1 MRTGDGGT
9 IPLERRG
16 SLRSS
21 DNGSWGQ
28 LFDEAGQA
36 VAILSVSRIRRIE
49 EIKEALKEGRYRI
62 DGRQIAEKMVSD
74 AVRRLRE
81 RIR

>member
-1 MRTGDGGT
+1 VK
-9 IPLERRG
+9 
-16 SLRSS
+16 SS
-21 DNGSWGQ
+21 DNGSWGH
-28 LFDEAGQA
+28 LYDEAGRA
-36 VAILSVSRIRRIE
+36 VAILSASRIRRID
-49 EIKEALKEGRYRI
+49 EIREALKEGRYRI